1 MIGIGK
7 FNSWEDLENKMKE
20 LGFDCWQKY
29 TGEFEESDM
38 VEIMGFKDFTEKN
51 CGLRPAQRE
60 AAWQLVRSIEN
71 REDINILYHGIENLH
86 NWDTR
91 AEILLKI

>member
-29 TGEFEESDM
+29 TGEFDESDE
-38 VEIMGFKDFTEKN
+38 VEIFGFKDFTDKEYFE
-51 CGLRPAQRE
+51 RPAQRE
-60 AAWQLVRSIEN
+60 AAWQWVRSIEN
-71 REDINILYHGIENLH
+71 REDINILYRGIEDLH